1 MYFWV
6 FIIAPSTLHFLN
18 DKMSVFD
25 IINIIYDKRFYYH
38 NKIVS
43 YLEIYG
49 NWNSNWKI
57 YCRKSRKISNKV
69 LHLRVSK
76 FNNVSCIY
84 EWFKVR

>member
-43 YLEIYG
+43 YLEFYE
-49 NWNSNWKI
+49 NETQTE
-57 YCRKSRKISNKV
+57 
-69 LHLRVSK
+69 K
-76 FNNVSCIY
+76 FIVENQEKFAIKFSIY
-84 EWFKVR
+84 EYQNLIM